1 MFNIIFYVFFIVY
14 EELLFRILQN
24 LSITSNI
31 LSLLF
36 ISINMGIGLG
46 IVSNLIP
53 KKINRFLFNIF
64 NFILCFYYGAAL
76 IVKKVF
82 NVSISLSVLNMYTQF
97 TTGAFTNTTV
107 SVLKDNILN
116 ILLIIIPFIVGILL
130 TKKIEKDINVL
141 SFVALVLSYFL
152 FLVSLNGVTY
162 DLYFNKFNNKQNIEY
177 FGVGPSLII
186 EIFNGGAFDEEIETS
201 DIETDETVQ
210 EEVEEKVEI
219 KRQISDIDFNSIDS
233 DNSTVLSMNKYFSNS
248 TGTYTNE
255 YTGYFK
261 GKNLIYIM
269 AESFDGYMVDEKLT
283 PTLYKMIHSGLYF
296 SNYYSPT
303 NLSTIGG
310 EFSLLTGLLPDLQT
324 LNWQWIQDND
334 GYINYFPY
342 GLGSLFKEENYNVYA
357 YHDYYYA
364 FQSRDKYLSALG
376 FDNYKACY
384 NGLEEKMTCDI
395 FPESDLEMVEASIDD
410 YINDDKFMVYY
421 ATVSGHGEWGFGYN
435 DMAEKNK
442 DLVADLPYSDTVK
455 AYISANLELEKALTT
470 LIDKLKKAGKLD
482 DTVIVLA
489 ADHHPYFM
497 DDEYVEE
504 MAGESLDQFSLYKN
518 NLIIYNSQMEY
529 TEVDKL
535 CNTIDVL
542 PTVLNLFGI
551 DYDSRL
557 MVGKDIMSNSPG
569 LVIFADYS
577 WLNDKGKYSYVNKNF
592 ISNGDEVSDEY
603 IEKMNNEINNKYLV
617 SRNILIYDYYKLA
630 YDTLK

>member
-357 YHDYYYA
+357 YHDYYYG

-470 LIDKLKKAGKLD
+470 LIDKLEKAGKLD